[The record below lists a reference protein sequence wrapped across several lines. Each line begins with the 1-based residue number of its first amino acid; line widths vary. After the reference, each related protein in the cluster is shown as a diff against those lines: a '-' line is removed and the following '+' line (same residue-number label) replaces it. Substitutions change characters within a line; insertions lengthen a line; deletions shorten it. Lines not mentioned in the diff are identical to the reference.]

1 MNPFKAIALIVVLTT
16 VSPAFGETSNEAAK
30 EIVTE
35 QEVRQA
41 LRILIRAGVLGV
53 KDSEL
58 IVKNPSIFDQLERQ
72 GHVES
77 GGNHTSAICI
87 KE

>member
-1 MNPFKAIALIVVLTT
+1 MNPFKAIALIVVLAT
-16 VSPAFGETSNEAAK
+16 VSPAFGETLSEAKK
-30 EIVTE
+30 EVVTE
-35 QEVRQA
+35 QEVTQA
-41 LRILIRAGVLGV
+41 LRLLIRAGVLGV

-77 GGNHTSAICI
+77 GGNQTSAICA
-87 KE
+87 KQ

>member
-16 VSPAFGETSNEAAK
+16 VSPAFGETSNEAAT